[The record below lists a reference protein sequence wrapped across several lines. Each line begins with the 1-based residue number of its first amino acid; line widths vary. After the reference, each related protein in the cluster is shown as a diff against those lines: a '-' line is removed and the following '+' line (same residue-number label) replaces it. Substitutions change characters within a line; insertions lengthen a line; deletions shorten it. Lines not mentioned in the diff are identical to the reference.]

1 MIFFRAP
8 AGKYGLDLKGAL
20 FLGGAPH
27 FPNWLPYKAGFK
39 GEVQHDFLQGLQ
51 SVQAVWDLG
60 LLKIMII
67 NQFKTNCRVPG
78 SSEGWGARDFCS
90 LP

>member
-60 LLKIMII
+60 LLKIMI
-67 NQFKTNCRVPG
+67 KMTVRGTMVR
-78 SSEGWGARDFCS
+78 SEVCNSWCFCLES
-90 LP
+90 